1 MNINVYLNQINK
13 KMIKKI
19 IVLVPNLMWIIIK
32 YSIEYLHKFILHLDV
47 YVDEWIEDF
56 TGEERWPK

>member
-1 MNINVYLNQINK
+1 MNINVYLNQIDK

-19 IVLVPNLMWIIIK
+19 IVFIPNLLWIAIR
-32 YSIEYLHKFILHLDV
+32 YSIEYIHKLIMFVDV

>member
-1 MNINVYLNQINK
+1 MNINVYLNQIDK

-19 IVLVPNLMWIIIK
+19 IVFIPNLLWIAMR
-32 YSIEYLHKFILHLDV
+32 YSIEYIHKLIMSADV